1 MEKKEQKFTLN
12 AAIENLD
19 RLSAIGKSLTSEPS
33 EQKPP
38 EQQTATAE
46 EIWERIG
53 STGKYRD
60 AIDAMQEYANQE
72 RQRARQEAIQECIEA
87 LSKYWVAKNDGLDPM
102 FNELEKLKR

>member
-38 EQQTATAE
+38 EPNKLADHINETFEGLNSLTEDTEIVWWYKELIVQTVLFFTEKALKDAFVAGRSQQSFE
-46 EIWERIG
+46 SFIKEWHEINR
-53 STGKYRD
+53 
-60 AIDAMQEYANQE
+60 
-72 RQRARQEAIQECIEA
+72 
-87 LSKYWVAKNDGLDPM
+87 
-102 FNELEKLKR
+102 